1 MVVYR
6 WQLSTAHQDDGSS
19 ERTDK
24 NKCDEDVKKF
34 ELSWDFMYSWE
45 YKIV

>member
-1 MVVYR
+1 MFLASKSENNR
-6 WQLSTAHQDDGSS
+6 KQQKDGSN

-34 ELSWDFMYSWE
+34 ELSYTI
-45 YKIV
+45 YGNTK